1 MEKLEWNLSELFKSE
16 TDFYKEVEKVKILLS
31 NVEKYKKIAIKNS
44 ETLLKLLNIK
54 WNIKK
59 LSNNILVYGFLRY
72 YKNIKSEECIN
83 MKKVGES
90 LNNLVDSSL
99 KFIDCK
105 IIELGQENVNNFIKE
120 NPSLKIYE
128 FELNNLF
135 RIQKHIVDDEKIRL
149 NDDFISEQLVLYNN
163 LLRDIEYGTITI
175 DGKEIK
181 ITSAN
186 FNKYITSRDRE
197 TRRKTYLVVDEAFKD
212 RSNDFAD
219 ILNSIYCCRKENSTL
234 ENYTSV
240 LEKSLFE
247 ENIDTN
253 IINDLIKI
261 VNKNLYL
268 IQKYIQQK
276 SILLNID
283 KLCIYDLGVPLDNNL
298 KIKYTIS
305 EAIEIIKNAL
315 KPLGDDYLSVVDL
328 LLNGHIDALSDD
340 NKHQSIT
347 FSWLDYSFL
356 NFRGSYNDV
365 KNLIHEIGHIVNYY
379 LSKNNQPFIYGDS
392 TIFIGEIASI
402 VNEILLNK
410 YLYENSKTE
419 EEKIFYLSKEI
430 ENYFISVFK
439 QIMYTELEAELYS
452 EENIDSQLISKKYS
466 ELLKKYYGDSIIYDE
481 LFKYEWPRLGHLY
494 RHSYYQ
500 FNYATG
506 LLIANTL
513 VKHLLIDKI
522 LTKEKYIEFLSAGCH
537 DYSLELLKIIGIN
550 LNNLSDG
557 FEALEQDI
565 KKLDKVLSKNGGLY
579 V

>member
-1 MEKLEWNLSELFKSE
+1 MEKLEWNLSELFKLE

-31 NVEKYKKIAIKNS
+31 NVEKYKKIAIENS

-59 LSNNILVYGFLRY
+59 LTNNILVYGSLRY

-83 MKKVGES
+83 MKKIGES
-90 LNNLVDSSL
+90 LNNLVASSL

-128 FELNNLF
+128 FAFNNLF
-135 RIQKHIVDDEKIRL
+135 RIQKHIVDVEKIRL

-197 TRRKTYLVVDEAFKD
+197 TRRKTYLVVDEAFKN

-247 ENIDTN
+247 ENIDN
-253 IINDLIKI
+253 GIINILIKI
-261 VNKNLYL
+261 VNENLYL
-268 IQKYIQQK
+268 IQKYIKQK
-276 SILLNID
+276 SILLGIENPY
-283 KLCIYDLGVPLDNNL
+283 LYDLGVPIDNNL
-298 KIKYTIS
+298 NIKYTLS
-305 EAIEIIKNAL
+305 EAISIVKNAL
-315 KPLGDDYLSVVDL
+315 RPLGDDYLSVVDL
-328 LLNGHIDALSDD
+328 LLNGHIDALPDD

-356 NFRGSYNDV
+356 NFKGSYNDV

-379 LSKNNQPFIYGDS
+379 LSKNNQPFIYSDS
-392 TIFIGEIASI
+392 TVFIGETASI

-410 YLYENSKTE
+410 YLYEKAKTI

-430 ENYFISVFK
+430 ENYFTSVFK
-439 QIMYTELEAELYS
+439 QTIYTELENELYNN
-452 EENIDSQLISKKYS
+452 EKIDSKLICKKYS
-466 ELLKKYYGDSIIYDE
+466 EIVKRYYGNNVIYDD
-481 LFKYEWPRLGHLY
+481 LFQYEWSRLGHLY

-506 LLIANTL
+506 LLIASTL
-513 VKHLLIDKI
+513 VKHLLIDKT
-522 LTKEKYIEFLSAGCH
+522 LTKEKYIEFLSSGCSN
-537 DYSLELLKIIGIN
+537 YSLELLKIIGIS
-550 LNNLSDG
+550 LYNLSDG
-557 FEALEQDI
+557 FEVLEQDI
-565 KKLDKVLSKNGGLY
+565 KKLDKVLSKKR
-579 V
+579 